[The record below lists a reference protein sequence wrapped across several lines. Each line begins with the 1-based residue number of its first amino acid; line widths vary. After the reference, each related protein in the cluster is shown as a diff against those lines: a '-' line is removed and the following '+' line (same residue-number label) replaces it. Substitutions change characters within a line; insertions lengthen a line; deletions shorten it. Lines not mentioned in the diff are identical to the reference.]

1 MLNKLRDEINKIDE
15 EMIVLFIKRMEVVK
29 NILIHKQENN
39 LPVLDESREALL
51 IKKNIEKLNNKQLEK
66 YYNIF
71 FKGVL
76 ESSKLF
82 QGDFYE

>member
-1 MLNKLRDEINKIDE
+1 MLNELRDEINLIDE
-15 EMIVLFIKRMEVVK
+15 QMIQLFVRRMEVVK
-29 NILIHKQENN
+29 EILNYKKQNN
-39 LPVLDESREALL
+39 LPVLDEQREVLL

-71 FKGVL
+71 FKSVL

-82 QGDFYE
+82 QGDLYE